1 MTYFHGQWNG
11 MLPTVFNGFS
21 TSHSGKFME
30 TQWDMEREMTKK
42 MTRGCPEM
50 IPNVWHFSVEN
61 NHEKCW
67 FNGI

>member
-1 MTYFHGQWNG
+1 MDYG
-11 MLPTVFNGFS
+11 MGCYQQFS
-21 TSHSGKFME
+21 RDFPPATSGNIME

-50 IPNVWHFSVEN
+50 MRVEN